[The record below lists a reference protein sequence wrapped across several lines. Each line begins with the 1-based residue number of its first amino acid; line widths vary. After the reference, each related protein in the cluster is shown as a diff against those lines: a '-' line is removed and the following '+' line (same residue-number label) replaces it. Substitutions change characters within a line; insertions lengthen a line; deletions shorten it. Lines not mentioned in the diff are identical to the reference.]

1 MSASHRGCV
10 YRCKRP
16 LDGSSVES
24 AIFHHWRTLRN
35 SELLEQ
41 AHQHGFTAL
50 VTADKRLA
58 TEHPRPPIAVIA
70 VDDNRLRPL
79 RAAVHDIANAIRV
92 TPPRSTSAR
101 ANRVLNNA
109 PVAGNLVIGQDGGY
123 QLGNMVGP
131 AYTMA
136 CTLPNDVL
144 DAITTAR

>member
-1 MSASHRGCV
+1 MKVLLDVGISPRLRIPLQEA
-10 YRCKRP
+10 

-70 VDDNRLRPL
+70 VDDNRLGPL
-79 RAAVHDIANAIRV
+79 RAAVHGIADAIRE
-92 TPPRSTSAR
+92 TPGGAHR
-101 ANRVLNNA
+101 
-109 PVAGNLVIGQDGGY
+109 LVQI
-123 QLGNMVGP
+123 
-131 AYTMA
+131 AS
-136 CTLPNDVL
+136 
-144 DAITTAR
+144 